1 MARAARGIGEKAT
14 SYSSSIKDLQNKLAL
29 ANLEELEAFERSL
42 ASDTRKGVQT
52 ALRSARRRIEKEQ
65 AEAGRLNGLY
75 QFEQQ
80 LW

>member
-42 ASDTRKGVQT
+42 ASDTR
-52 ALRSARRRIEKEQ
+52 
-65 AEAGRLNGLY
+65 
-75 QFEQQ
+75 
-80 LW
+80 